1 MVDSGHIG
9 SELFPEISESAGERI
24 QKLQLAFRE
33 SVGEVHLTKA
43 QKRLLRRKRQYKRIE
58 EAAIQVRDQ
67 SCREVLAI
75 DEKLAVAKET
85 VEELQA
91 KNRKKN
97 LYIEELKKRREQQV
111 SRLRGENTDLKL
123 QLQRCSGK
131 EGTCSQEGSSVSS
144 P

>member
-1 MVDSGHIG
+1 MVESGHIG

-24 QKLQLAFRE
+24 QKQQLAFRE
-33 SVGEVHLTKA
+33 SVGEVHLIKA

-58 EAAIQVRDQ
+58 EAAVQVRDQ

-75 DEKLAVAKET
+75 DEKLEVAKDT
-85 VEELQA
+85 VRELQA

-97 LYIEELKKRREQQV
+97 LYIEDLKQRRDQQI
-111 SRLRGENTDLKL
+111 SCLRGENLDLKL

-131 EGTCSQEGSSVSS
+131 EGTCLQEASSVSS